1 MFKIPLK
8 YRWTYRHLTSAE
20 LSRDCS
26 FDLCLSNLFEESE
39 HRFLDFYSEQG
50 LRLAL
55 KRYGF
60 VAKLRELGYEQT
72 DIRFGVREDGSHF
85 LVVFEPPFDK
95 DSVTAELVVRR
106 TALDEIF
113 PVLKVEWLCLQNPKA
128 AFSVEKPRLPG
139 QHYPG
144 LGLGKDVLSVILLM
158 ALRLK
163 YMAVTNVADHF
174 HNAYIYSG
182 SFHFYKAEDEARFND
197 FCHFMKVNELSIDKI
212 AWALEN
218 GDIFEKGEDTPYHWE
233 PAVQI
238 LPLRS
243 SLAERYSS
251 VEYRKAVQALRGK
264 FQFEYRGQLSSK

>member
-20 LSRDCS
+20 LSKDCS
-26 FDLCLSNLFEESE
+26 FDLCLSNLFEESSR
-39 HRFLDFYSEQG
+39 RFLDFYSEQG

-72 DIRFGVREDGSHF
+72 DVRFGVREDGSHY
-85 LVVFEPPFDK
+85 LVVFSPPFDK
-95 DSVTAELVVRR
+95 ERVIAELVVRR

-128 AFSVEKPRLPG
+128 TFTPDRPKLPG
-139 QHYPG
+139 QHFPG
-144 LGLGKDVLSVILLM
+144 LGMGKDVLSVIVLM

-163 YMAVTNVADHF
+163 YQAVTNVADHF

-182 SFHFYKAEDEARFND
+182 NFHFYKPEDAARFRD
-197 FCHFMKVNELSIDKI
+197 FCHFMEATNLSLPDV
-212 AWALEN
+212 AWALEQ
-218 GDIFEKGEDTPYHWE
+218 GKIFRKGETKPYQWT

-243 SLAERYSS
+243 ALADRYRSA
-251 VEYRKAVQALRGK
+251 EYRETEKKYRGSFK
-264 FQFEYRGQLSSK
+264 FEYKP

>member
-26 FDLCLSNLFEESE
+26 FDLCLSNLFEDSG
-39 HRFLDFYSEQG
+39 HRFMDFYSEQG

-72 DIRFGVREDGSHF
+72 DIRFGVREDGSHY
-85 LVVFEPPFDK
+85 LEVFEPPFEK
-95 DSVTAELVVRR
+95 ERVIAELIVRR

-113 PVLKVEWLCLQNPKA
+113 PILKVEWLCLQNPKV
-128 AFSVEKPRLPG
+128 AFSDERPRLPG

-144 LGLGKDVLSVILLM
+144 LGLGKDVLSAIVLM

-163 YMAVTNVADHF
+163 YQAVTNVADHF

-182 SFHFYKAEDEARFND
+182 SFDFFKAEDAARFHD
-197 FCHFMKVNELSIDKI
+197 FCHFMKEGELSIADV
-212 AWALEN
+212 AWALET
-218 GDIFEKGEDTPYHWE
+218 GKIFRKGEDAPYHWE

-243 SLAERYSS
+243 SLAEKFSS
-251 VEYRKAVQALRGK
+251 AEYTEMVEANYGT
-264 FQFEYRGQLSSK
+264 FQFEYRA

>member
-26 FDLCLSNLFEESE
+26 FDLCLSNLFEDNTQ
-39 HRFLDFYSEQG
+39 RFLDFYSEQG

-60 VAKLRELGYEQT
+60 VAKLRELGHEEM
-72 DIRFGVREDGSHF
+72 DIRFGVREDGSQY

-95 DSVTAELVVRR
+95 DQAIAELVVRR

-113 PVLKVEWLCLQNPKA
+113 PILKIEWLCLQNVKES
-128 AFSVEKPRLPG
+128 FSDEKPQLPG
-139 QHYPG
+139 QQYPG
-144 LGLGKDVLSVILLM
+144 LGLGRDVLSAIILM

-163 YMAVTNVADHF
+163 YQAVTNVADHF

-182 SFHFYKAEDEARFND
+182 SFHFYNPEDAARFHD
-197 FCHFMKVNELSIDKI
+197 FCHFMKNEKLSLADV
-212 AWALEN
+212 AWALEK
-218 GDIFEKGEDTPYHWE
+218 GKVFLKGEVSPYQWE
-233 PAVQI
+233 PTIQI

-243 SLAERYSS
+243 SLAEKYSS
-251 VEYRKAVQALRGK
+251 REYTDAIERDQGK
-264 FQFEYRGQLSSK
+264 LQFEVRA

>member
-26 FDLCLSNLFEESE
+26 FDLCLGNLFEDDIK
-39 HRFLDFYSEQG
+39 RFLGFYSEQG

-85 LVVFEPPFDK
+85 LVIFEPPFDK
-95 DSVTAELVVRR
+95 DRVIAELLVRK
-106 TALDEIF
+106 TALDELF
-113 PVLKVEWLCLQNPKA
+113 PVLKVEWLCLQNPKSS
-128 AFSVEKPRLPG
+128 FSDEKPRLPG
-139 QHYPG
+139 QNYPG
-144 LGLGKDVLSVILLM
+144 LGLGKDVLSAIILM

-163 YMAVTNVADHF
+163 YQAVTNVADHF
-174 HNAYIYSG
+174 HNAYIYSET
-182 SFHFYKAEDEARFND
+182 FHFHKPEDAARFKD
-197 FCHFMKVNELSIDKI
+197 FCLFMKSEGLSLSDS
-212 AWALEN
+212 AWALEE
-218 GDIFEKGEDTPYHWE
+218 GKIFLKGEDTPYHWE

-243 SLAERYSS
+243 SLAGKYTSE
-251 VEYRKAVQALRGK
+251 EYRIAVEKNRGK
-264 FQFEYRGQLSSK
+264 FAFVYKP